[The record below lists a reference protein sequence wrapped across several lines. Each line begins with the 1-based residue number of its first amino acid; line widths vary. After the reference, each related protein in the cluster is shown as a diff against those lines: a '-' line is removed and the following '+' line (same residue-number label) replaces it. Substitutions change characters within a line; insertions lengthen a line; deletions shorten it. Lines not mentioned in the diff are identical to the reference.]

1 MIVARALSATQAEF
15 QQPKVSAL
23 SSSASCRSNL
33 HCTQGHIKPCI
44 VLQGTSGGLLTVLS
58 NSSDFLPYAVVI
70 SALLAL

>member
-1 MIVARALSATQAEF
+1 MIVAKALSATQPES

-23 SSSASCRSNL
+23 SSSARCRSNL
-33 HCTQGHIKPCI
+33 CGTQGHIKPCI